1 MSWLGAFDGGTAAA
15 RAVRHG
21 VGCLACVPPRR
32 ATGLLRL
39 PAITLP
45 KASSPGWL
53 GTLAQ
58 PAPRA
63 ARRRLS
69 RSLAAQGLAMAP
81 ALAAIDALLPLASG
95 KAPPLANGCIAALA
109 ALSRVAGWRLAPED
123 GSTQQVQHRGSG
135 AKISACR
142 PGKCRRTTLSGRA
155 RVRSGRP

>member
-1 MSWLGAFDGGTAAA
+1 MSWLDAFDVGAVPA
-15 RAVRHG
+15 RAARHG
-21 VGCLACVPPRR
+21 VGRLVSAPPRR

-39 PAITLP
+39 SAITLP

-53 GTLAQ
+53 GTVGQ
-58 PAPRA
+58 PVPRA
-63 ARRRLS
+63 ARRRLG
-69 RSLAAQGLAMAP
+69 RSPAAQGLAMAP

-95 KAPPLANGCIAALA
+95 KALPLAGGCIAALA

-123 GSTQQVQHRGSG
+123 GSTQQAQHRGGG

-155 RVRSGRP
+155 RVRAGRP